1 VSHFLRVVLAI
12 QAILFFHVPLRAHP
26 ESERELLDFVRDAHR
41 ASREAIRT
49 CSCRV
54 EFKGD
59 LVSSRG
65 GSDALQSCSGRYW
78 VSPDS
83 VRGIVS
89 EFGQELDYLWT
100 NSVRQSVSRAWSD
113 GKQVVGA
120 GRSAYASSHLGRCDP
135 WVCGL
140 LVLNQPSRGIA
151 NLPFEQLVAEANR
164 VRKVHR
170 KSNDGEEMIVVVLSF
185 DGTKEL
191 PSSWEVEIQFDP
203 AVNYLVRRVTYTTSG
218 EKGRI
223 CRENE
228 IAEFKEC
235 TPGVYFPERARGRTV
250 TEGGKPFFTYSVVL
264 SDIQV
269 NEPLPDDVFRFRY
282 PEGVILTDSIRGTSY
297 RVDANGN
304 RISPET
310 LMGNVPPPPE
320 GEPALAHPGRE
331 TQEEPRPATR
341 WIMPVS
347 LGMLALGGILFVV
360 RRWRTAARG

>member
-1 VSHFLRVVLAI
+1 VFHVPGVVLAI
-12 QAILFFHVPLRAHP
+12 QAILFFQAPLRAHS
-26 ESERELLDFVRDAHR
+26 ESERDLLDFVRDAHR
-41 ASREAIRT
+41 ASREAIHT

-54 EFKGD
+54 EFKG
-59 LVSSRG
+59 VSSRA

-78 VSPDS
+78 VSPDA

-113 GKQVVGA
+113 GKQVMGA
-120 GRSAYASSHLGRCDP
+120 SRSAYASSHLGRCDP
-135 WVCGL
+135 WVRAL
-140 LVLNQPSRGIA
+140 LVLNQPSRGIED
-151 NLPFEQLVAEANR
+151 LPFEQLVAEASR

-170 KSNDGEEMIVVVLSF
+170 KSNDGGEMIVVSLSF
-185 DGTKEL
+185 EGTKEL
-191 PSSWEVEIQFDP
+191 PSCWDVEIQFDP
-203 AVNYLVRRVTYTTSG
+203 AVNYLVRRVYYTTSG
-218 EKGRI
+218 EKGRM

-228 IAEFKEC
+228 ITEFKEC
-235 TPGVYFPERARGRTV
+235 TPGVFFPERARGRTFF
-250 TEGGKPFFTYSVVL
+250 EGKDPLFTYSVVF

-269 NEPLPDDVFRFRY
+269 NEPLPEDVFRFRY
-282 PEGVILTDSIRGTSY
+282 PEGLILTDSIRGTRY
-297 RVDANGN
+297 RVDAEGN

-310 LMGNVPPPPE
+310 PMGAVPPPPE
-320 GEPALAHPGRE
+320 GEPAVHPPGRE
-331 TQEEPRPATR
+331 TQEEPRPVTR